1 LVTGPNDRSMSDILA
16 STVAY
21 DAIHP
26 TSPIETK
33 LWSGSHQIVTLSPPN
48 ADQPTSAL
56 LSSDPIQSCS
66 SNGIKDEAMDQM
78 PSGSGGSPDEI
89 EGVWSMDIEQA
100 FQEALRIYPPCGRR
114 KIILSDEGKMYGR
127 NELIAR
133 FIKIR
138 TGKTRTRK
146 QVSSHIQVLMRKIQ
160 RESGGGSMKDIK
172 ASSVSPSSLHQIQ
185 QELKAVAASVCS
197 AASTSPTAAAAA
209 APPPSQLQPPQPLQI
224 KDEAVANAFHLT
236 QQLAGKSLFPAGIY
250 PTPFNFMLGDYKASI
265 PGYENQAPFMAALP
279 TPPASIVAAVQQ
291 QQQPQLQQV
300 KEESMSAAT
309 EGYQIESGKM
319 RLCGFSAFVEVPG
332 EARTDIIQI
341 PAYSEHPFSEVGIQ
355 HEIMAGKYPSLL
367 FDMYDKGPKD
377 AFFLVK
383 CWANIN
389 YDVEDKR
396 SAFFGVDSAYE
407 TNEDIDIM
415 VNTTVCTFQKVA
427 IEKEETYSPVQTA
440 DGKYLFD
447 IKNSPFCDYMVS
459 FISKLKL
466 LESQQAMSKVLEHFT
481 VYQIVSNKETKET
494 LLVIAFIFD
503 INDQSGCSI
512 FRLIDTDE

>member
-1 LVTGPNDRSMSDILA
+1 MSDILA

-33 LWSGSHQIVTLSPPN
+33 LWGGGHQIVTLSPPN
-48 ADQPTSAL
+48 GDQPSL

-66 SNGIKDEAMDQM
+66 NTSVKDEAMDQV
-78 PSGSGGSPDEI
+78 PSGSGGSPDEV
-89 EGVWSMDIEQA
+89 EGVWSQDIEQA

-160 RESGGGSMKDIK
+160 RESGGGISKDLK
-172 ASSVSPSSLHQIQ
+172 ASSVSPASLHQIQ
-185 QELKAVAASVCS
+185 QELKAVAASQCS
-197 AASTSPTAAAAA
+197 ASAAPSESLIITPPTAS
-209 APPPSQLQPPQPLQI
+209 APVVPPLQQPLQI
-224 KDEAVANAFHLT
+224 KDDAVANAF
-236 QQLAGKSLFPAGIY
+236 LASKSLFPAGIY
-250 PTPFNFMLGDYKASI
+250 PTPFPFMLGDYKTQL
-265 PGYENQAPFMAALP
+265 PGYENRAPFIGLSTSP
-279 TPPASIVAAVQQ
+279 STTIASQKDE
-291 QQQPQLQQV
+291 P
-300 KEESMSAAT
+300 MSGVT
-309 EGYQIESGKM
+309 DGFQIESTKM

-332 EARTDIIQI
+332 EERTDIIQI
-341 PAYSEHPFSEVGIQ
+341 PALSEQPFTEVGI
-355 HEIMAGKYPSLL
+355 HHDILANKYPQLL
-367 FDMYDKGPKD
+367 FDMYDRGPKD

-407 TNEDIDIM
+407 TTENIDIM

-427 IEKEETYSPVQTA
+427 IEKEETYSPVA
-440 DGKYLFD
+440 RPNGKYLFD

-466 LESQQAMSKVLEHFT
+466 LENQQAMSKVLEHFT
-481 VYQIVSNKETKET
+481 VYQVVSNKQTKET

-512 FRLIDTDE
+512 FRLVDSDE

>member
-1 LVTGPNDRSMSDILA
+1 
-16 STVAY
+16 
-21 DAIHP
+21 
-26 TSPIETK
+26 
-33 LWSGSHQIVTLSPPN
+33 
-48 ADQPTSAL
+48 
-56 LSSDPIQSCS
+56 
-66 SNGIKDEAMDQM
+66 
-78 PSGSGGSPDEI
+78 
-89 EGVWSMDIEQA
+89 
-100 FQEALRIYPPCGRR
+100 
-114 KIILSDEGKMYGR
+114 MYGR

-160 RESGGGSMKDIK
+160 RESGGGVAKDSK
-172 ASSVSPSSLHQIQ
+172 ASSVSPVSLHQIQ
-185 QELKAVAASVCS
+185 QELKAVTS
-197 AASTSPTAAAAA
+197 AVTSSDSLGNTPSSTTAAA
-209 APPPSQLQPPQPLQI
+209 APPPSQQPLQI
-224 KDEAVANAFHLT
+224 KDDAIANAFHLT
-236 QQLAGKSLFPAGIY
+236 QQLAGKSLFPTGIY
-250 PTPFNFMLGDYKASI
+250 PTPFNFMLGDYKTQL
-265 PGYENQAPFMAALP
+265 PGYENRAPFMGSP
-279 TPPASIVAAVQQ
+279 TAPTTTIAVLKDE
-291 QQQPQLQQV
+291 P
-300 KEESMSAAT
+300 MSVVT
-309 EGYQIESGKM
+309 DGYQIESAKM

-341 PAYSEHPFSEVGIQ
+341 PALSEQPFTEVGI
-355 HEIMAGKYPSLL
+355 HHDILANKYPQLL
-367 FDMYDKGPKD
+367 FDMYDRGPKD

-407 TNEDIDIM
+407 TTEDIDIM

-427 IEKEETYSPVQTA
+427 IEKEEVTYLIRPLTTFLLMQTYSPVQGA
-440 DGKYLFD
+440 NGKYLFD

-481 VYQIVSNKETKET
+481 VYQVVSNKTTKET

-512 FRLIDTDE
+512 FRLVDSDE

>member
-1 LVTGPNDRSMSDILA
+1 MHMAFPSSNPYPHYHPFFRRF
-16 STVAY
+16 
-21 DAIHP
+21 P

-33 LWSGSHQIVTLSPPN
+33 LWSSGHQIVTLSPPN
-48 ADQPTSAL
+48 GDQPTL

-66 SNGIKDEAMDQM
+66 NNSVKDEAMDQM
-78 PSGSGGSPDEI
+78 PSGSGGSPDEV
-89 EGVWSMDIEQA
+89 EGVWSQDIEQA

-160 RESGGGSMKDIK
+160 RESGGGITKESGHK
-172 ASSVSPSSLHQIQ
+172 ASSVSPASLHQIQ
-185 QELKAVAASVCS
+185 QELKAVAASVS
-197 AASTSPTAAAAA
+197 AASSDSLGSTPPTAAAAAA
-209 APPPSQLQPPQPLQI
+209 APPPSQQQQPLQI
-224 KDEAVANAFHLT
+224 KDDAVANAFHLT

-250 PTPFNFMLGDYKASI
+250 PTPFNFMLGDYKTQL
-265 PGYENQAPFMAALP
+265 PGYENRAPFMGLP
-279 TPPASIVAAVQQ
+279 TPPDTTIAVQKDE
-291 QQQPQLQQV
+291 PMGGGGGAV
-300 KEESMSAAT
+300 T
-309 EGYQIESGKM
+309 DGYQIESAKM

-332 EARTDIIQI
+332 ETRTDIIQI
-341 PAYSEHPFSEVGIQ
+341 PALSEQPFTEVGI
-355 HEIMAGKYPSLL
+355 HHDILANKYPQLL
-367 FDMYDKGPKD
+367 FDMYDRGPKD

-396 SAFFGVDSAYE
+396 NAFFGVDSAYE
-407 TNEDIDIM
+407 TTEDIDIM

-427 IEKEETYSPVQTA
+427 IEKEETYSPVQA
-440 DGKYLFD
+440 ANGKYLFD

-481 VYQIVSNKETKET
+481 VYQVVSNKETKET

-512 FRLIDTDE
+512 FRLVDSDE